1 MSDHSALLAL
11 WNSRFALLNGLGETC
26 LAACLSVGLGIAIG
40 ALAAVTAVFGS
51 QVLRTAIS
59 LYIYLLRGL
68 PLLVIILFA
77 YFGVGALWPALPA
90 FALTVA
96 VMALFAGAQFAEIL
110 RGAIQAIPHSQF
122 EAAKA
127 IGLTFP
133 ARIVLIVLPL
143 ALRRAI
149 PSATNIAIEIIKSTT
164 LISVLGVSD
173 LFLAGQQVAI
183 RTLYIPE
190 TYLLLWLTYVVL
202 CLVTAVLGS
211 RLEQRFAHISF

>member
-1 MSDHSALLAL
+1 MPEHSALLAL
-11 WNSRFALLNGLGETC
+11 WNSRFALLTGLGETC
-26 LAACLSVGLGIAIG
+26 LAACLSAGLGLAIG
-40 ALAAVTAVFGS
+40 GFAAVSAVFGS
-51 QVLRTAIS
+51 QILRIVIS
-59 LYIYLLRGL
+59 LYIYVLRGL
-68 PLLVIILFA
+68 PLLVTILFA

-96 VMALFAGAQFAEIL
+96 VMALFAGAQFAEVF
-110 RGAIQAIPHSQF
+110 RGAIQAIPHAHL

-133 ARIVLIVLPL
+133 ARIILVILPL

-173 LFLAGQQVAI
+173 LFLAGQQVAT

-190 TYLLLWLTYVVL
+190 TYLLLWLTYLVL
-202 CLVTAVLGS
+202 CLVTAVLGN
-211 RLEQRFAHISF
+211 RLEQKYAYISF